1 MHPPDSA
8 ATAIGG
14 TRGAVSEPSAPG
26 DRAEPPRRSA
36 RVRAAVSGTVVL
48 VLIGFGAAVIAAIIT
63 PGGERV
69 AVGQSAAAESALG
82 AEAGGRAPAGDPG
95 GDGGPVGAE
104 SAAAQPGGRALIVH
118 VTGAVENPGVIE
130 LSEGARVID
139 VVARAGGATDDAD
152 LAAVNL
158 AREVVDGEQIH
169 LPRVGEEPPAPAPG
183 AAGAASPGGAG
194 GATAGAVV
202 NINSASSAEL
212 ETLPGV
218 GPALAGRIIAWR
230 EQNGPF
236 RSVDELLAVSG
247 IGEKTLSGF
256 RDQIGI

>member
-1 MHPPDSA
+1 MAGLSS
-8 ATAIGG
+8 TA
-14 TRGAVSEPSAPG
+14 V
-26 DRAEPPRRSA
+26 EPPRRSA

-48 VLIGFGAAVIAAIIT
+48 VLIGFGAAVVASIVT

-69 AVGQSAAAESALG
+69 TVGQSAAAGSPAGHGDRDETGDRGEGPGDDGGSEG
-82 AEAGGRAPAGDPG
+82 AAGNGAGLAGAPA
-95 GDGGPVGAE
+95 A
-104 SAAAQPGGRALIVH
+104 RAVFVH
-118 VTGAVENPGVIE
+118 ITGAVESPGVVE

-158 AREVVDGEQIH
+158 AREIVDGEQIH
-169 LPRVGEEPPAPAPG
+169 IPRVGEHPPDSP
-183 AAGAASPGGAG
+183 AAGPGSSASGGGAG
-194 GATAGAVV
+194 GAAAGGVV
-202 NINSASSAEL
+202 NINTAASAEL

-256 RDQIGI
+256 RDQVGI